1 MSNAQTWWELQQ
13 WEVWQDYNR
22 CRNGRRKPVRY
33 WKSPYFS
40 QVLHKPLLC
49 EDSKL
54 TWLNHCS
61 QYHTICWIPASYFV
75 SLKTTHQNNI
85 SLDWANLKSIILH
98 TNARCIAKLPDYL
111 RQFLRKQSISQIHLN
126 SLLICSISY
135 LFSFTTTFQSDPCS
149 RISTQFPYRSL
160 HSWQSLG
167 VCICLRTSLHAGPGA
182 ISILIRLCTVSVH
195 CTTLGWAKRGLQIP
209 NILFAILPS
218 CLALL
223 MCAVCIN

>member
-111 RQFLRKQSISQIHLN
+111 RQFLRKQHLPDPFEQLTCMFNLLPLLFHHDISIW
-126 SLLICSISY
+126 SLQQDFYPIS
-135 LFSFTTTFQSDPCS
+135 LQKLTLLAIF
-149 RISTQFPYRSL
+149 RSL
-160 HSWQSLG
+160 YLLTYFSPRRTRCNFNLDKALHSFCALHHTGLG
-167 VCICLRTSLHAGPGA
+167 
-182 ISILIRLCTVSVH
+182 
-195 CTTLGWAKRGLQIP
+195 
-209 NILFAILPS
+209 
-218 CLALL
+218 
-223 MCAVCIN
+223 